1 MSSIIVFIISGILAG
16 VGIGLVGL
24 SAASIITPML
34 VAILGFDAYKAIG
47 IALSAD
53 VLAAGSSSLTYFKN
67 KNIDIKNLEKI
78 LKKLKKIE
86 FPRSNKFFLK
96 IINKKDSNEQI
107 SFKLI

>member
-1 MSSIIVFIISGILAG
+1 MLDIKNFTKVTLEKLKKINTGDQLELLTYKKDRKI
-16 VGIGLVGL
+16 
-24 SAASIITPML
+24 IITKTDYSKFH
-34 VAILGFDAYKAIG
+34 IIEDGFEYNE
-47 IALSAD
+47 
-53 VLAAGSSSLTYFKN
+53 F
-67 KNIDIKNLEKI
+67 KNIDIKNLGKI

>member
-1 MSSIIVFIISGILAG
+1 MLDIKNFTKVTLEKLKKIN
-16 VGIGLVGL
+16 IGDQLEL
-24 SAASIITPML
+24 LTYKKDRKIIITKTDYSKFH
-34 VAILGFDAYKAIG
+34 IIEDGFEYNE
-47 IALSAD
+47 
-53 VLAAGSSSLTYFKN
+53 F

>member
-1 MSSIIVFIISGILAG
+1 MLDIKNFTKVTLEKLKKIN
-16 VGIGLVGL
+16 IGDQLEL
-24 SAASIITPML
+24 
-34 VAILGFDAYKAIG
+34 
-47 IALSAD
+47 
-53 VLAAGSSSLTYFKN
+53 LTYKKDRKIIIMKTDYSKFHIIEDGFEYN
-67 KNIDIKNLEKI
+67 EFKNIDIKNLEKI

>member
-1 MSSIIVFIISGILAG
+1 MLDIKNFTKVTLEKLKKFNTGDQLELLTYKKDRKI
-16 VGIGLVGL
+16 
-24 SAASIITPML
+24 IITKTDYSKFH
-34 VAILGFDAYKAIG
+34 IIEDGFEYNE
-47 IALSAD
+47 
-53 VLAAGSSSLTYFKN
+53 F

-86 FPRSNKFFLK
+86 FPRSNKFFMK

>member
-1 MSSIIVFIISGILAG
+1 MLDIKNFTKVTLEKLKKFNTGDQLELLTYKKDRKI
-16 VGIGLVGL
+16 
-24 SAASIITPML
+24 IITKTDYSKFH
-34 VAILGFDAYKAIG
+34 IIEDGFEYNE
-47 IALSAD
+47 
-53 VLAAGSSSLTYFKN
+53 F

>member
-1 MSSIIVFIISGILAG
+1 MLDIKNFTKVTLEKLKKFNTGDQLELLTYKKDRKI
-16 VGIGLVGL
+16 
-24 SAASIITPML
+24 IITKTDYSKFH
-34 VAILGFDAYKAIG
+34 IIEDGFEYNE
-47 IALSAD
+47 
-53 VLAAGSSSLTYFKN
+53 F
-67 KNIDIKNLEKI
+67 KNIDIKNLGKI

>member
-1 MSSIIVFIISGILAG
+1 MLDIKNFTKVTLEKLKKFNTGDQLELLTYKKDRKI
-16 VGIGLVGL
+16 
-24 SAASIITPML
+24 IITKTDYSKFH
-34 VAILGFDAYKAIG
+34 IIEDGFEYNE
-47 IALSAD
+47 
-53 VLAAGSSSLTYFKN
+53 F

-107 SFKLI
+107 SFKLT

>member
-1 MSSIIVFIISGILAG
+1 MLDIKNFTKVTLEKLKKFNIEDQLELLTYKKDRKI
-16 VGIGLVGL
+16 
-24 SAASIITPML
+24 IITKTDYSKFH
-34 VAILGFDAYKAIG
+34 IIEDGFEYNE
-47 IALSAD
+47 
-53 VLAAGSSSLTYFKN
+53 F

-96 IINKKDSNEQI
+96 IINKKDSNDQI

>member
-1 MSSIIVFIISGILAG
+1 
-16 VGIGLVGL
+16 
-24 SAASIITPML
+24 ML
-34 VAILGFDAYKAIG
+34 DIKNFTKVTLEKLKKFNTGDQ
-47 IALSAD
+47 LE
-53 VLAAGSSSLTYFKN
+53 LLTYKKDRKIIIMKTDYSKFHIIEDGFEYN
-67 KNIDIKNLEKI
+67 EFKNIDIKNLEKI

>member
-1 MSSIIVFIISGILAG
+1 MLDIKNFTKVTLEKLKKFNIWDQLELLTYKKDRKI
-16 VGIGLVGL
+16 
-24 SAASIITPML
+24 IITKTDYSKFH
-34 VAILGFDAYKAIG
+34 IIEDGFEYNE
-47 IALSAD
+47 
-53 VLAAGSSSLTYFKN
+53 F
-67 KNIDIKNLEKI
+67 KNIDIKNLGKI

>member
-1 MSSIIVFIISGILAG
+1 MLDIKNFTKVTLEKLKKFNTGDQLELLTYKKDRKI
-16 VGIGLVGL
+16 
-24 SAASIITPML
+24 IITKTDYSKFH
-34 VAILGFDAYKAIG
+34 IIEDGFEYNE
-47 IALSAD
+47 
-53 VLAAGSSSLTYFKN
+53 F

-78 LKKLKKIE
+78 LKKVKKIE

>member
-1 MSSIIVFIISGILAG
+1 MLDIKNFTKVTLEKLKKFNTGDQLELLTYKKDRKI
-16 VGIGLVGL
+16 
-24 SAASIITPML
+24 IITKTDYSKFH
-34 VAILGFDAYKAIG
+34 IIEDGFEYNE
-47 IALSAD
+47 
-53 VLAAGSSSLTYFKN
+53 F

-86 FPRSNKFFLK
+86 FSRSNKFFLK